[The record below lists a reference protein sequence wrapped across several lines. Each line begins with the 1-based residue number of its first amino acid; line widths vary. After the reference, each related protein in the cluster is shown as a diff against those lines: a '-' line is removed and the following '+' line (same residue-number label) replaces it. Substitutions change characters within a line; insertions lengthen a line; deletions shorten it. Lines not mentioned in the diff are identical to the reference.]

1 MDERSELI
9 DKLSTTLAGRSLDV
23 SELRNIF
30 YIELDEYEISSRCTD
45 IALCQEDRNE
55 ALVKKFLVSKMVKGC
70 TERTIEFYTN
80 TMRFVL
86 SKINKTIDDI
96 TSDDI
101 RLYIALRKRKDGV
114 TDTTIDNE
122 LRVLRSFYAFS
133 LAEEL
138 LTKNPML
145 KVDNVRKE
153 RHKKDALT
161 EEEIEKLRY
170 QASVGSGTRAARK
183 YVERD
188 SFIIELLLSTGVRVS
203 ELVGIK
209 LNEIQGNRILVHGK
223 GRKDRYVYMNAKAEF
238 ALRRYMPKRKD
249 ESSPYLFP
257 GDEDGHIGKGTIEA
271 RMRELARL
279 AGVEKA
285 NPHKFRRTCATMALR
300 RGMPIEQ
307 VSKMLGHEEIST
319 TQIYLD
325 LSERD
330 LEYAHSKYVV

>member
-9 DKLSTTLAGRSLDV
+9 DRLSTTLAGRMLDV

-30 YIELDEYEISSRCTD
+30 YIEFDGYEISSRCTD
-45 IALCQEDRNE
+45 IAMLQEDRNE
-55 ALVKKFLVSKMVKGC
+55 TLVKKFIVSKMVKGC
-70 TERTIEFYTN
+70 TERTIKFYTT
-80 TMRFVL
+80 TMKFVL
-86 SKINKTIDDI
+86 NRINKTIDDI

-122 LRVLRSFYAFS
+122 LRILRSFYAFS

-145 KVDNVRKE
+145 KIDNVRKE

-170 QASVGSGTRAARK
+170 QASVGMGTRQALK
-183 YVERD
+183 YIDRD
-188 SFIIELLLSTGVRVS
+188 VFVIELLLSTGVRIS

-209 LNEIQGNRILVHGK
+209 LNEIKGNRILVHGK
-223 GRKDRYVYMNAKAEF
+223 GRKDRYVYMNAKAIF
-238 ALRRYMPKRKD
+238 AMERYLGKKKN
-249 ESSPYLFP
+249 ENSPYLFP
-257 GDEDGHIGKGTIEA
+257 GDEDGHIGIGTIEK
-271 RMRELARL
+271 RTRDLAKL

-325 LSERD
+325 LSEKD
-330 LEYAHSKYVV
+330 LEYAHSKYVS

>member
-1 MDERSELI
+1 MDVRSELI
-9 DKLSTTLAGRSLDV
+9 DKLSMTLADRTLSVGD
-23 SELRNIF
+23 LRNIL
-30 YIELDEYEISSRCTD
+30 YIELDGYEITSRCTE
-45 IALCQEDRNE
+45 IAMLKEDRNE
-55 ALVKKFLVSKMVKGC
+55 DLVRRFIVSKMVKGC
-70 TERTIEFYTN
+70 TERTVEFYTS
-80 TMRFVL
+80 TMKFVL
-86 SKINKTIDDI
+86 NKINKTIDDI

-114 TDTTIDNE
+114 VDTTIDNE
-122 LRVLRSFYAFS
+122 LRILRSFYSFA

-145 KVDNVRKE
+145 KIDNVRKE

-170 QASVGSGTRAARK
+170 QASVGTGTRQALK
-183 YVERD
+183 YIDRD
-188 SFIIELLLSTGVRVS
+188 VFIIELLLSTGVRVS

-209 LNEIQGNRILVHGK
+209 MNEIKGNRILVHGK
-223 GRKDRYVYMNAKAEF
+223 GRKDRYVYMNAKAMF
-238 ALRRYMPKRKD
+238 ALERYLTKKKN
-249 ESSPYLFP
+249 ENNPYLFP

-271 RMRELARL
+271 RTRELAKL

-307 VSKMLGHEEIST
+307 VSKMLGHENIST

-325 LSERD
+325 LSEND
-330 LEYAHSKYVV
+330 LAYAHSKYVV

>member
-1 MDERSELI
+1 MNERSELI
-9 DKLSTTLAGRSLDV
+9 DKLSASLADRILSVG
-23 SELRNIF
+23 ELRSIL
-30 YIELDEYEISSRCTD
+30 YIEFDGYEIISRCTD
-45 IALCQEDRNE
+45 IAMLKEDRNE
-55 ALVKKFLVSKMVKGC
+55 WLVKRFLTSKMVKGC

-80 TMRFVL
+80 TMKFVL
-86 SKINKTIDDI
+86 NKVSKTVDDI

-101 RLYIALRKRKDGV
+101 RLYIALRKRRDGV

-122 LRVLRSFYAFS
+122 LRVLRSFYAFLIS
-133 LAEEL
+133 EEL
-138 LTKNPML
+138 VTKNPML

-153 RHKKDALT
+153 KGKKEALT

-170 QASVGSGTRAARK
+170 QASVGTATTQGRK
-183 YVERD
+183 YIERD
-188 SFIIELLLSTGVRVS
+188 SVIIELLLSTGVRVS

-209 LNEIQGNRILVHGK
+209 LNEIKGNKILVHGK
-223 GRKDRYVYMNAKAEF
+223 GRKDRYVYMNARAEF
-238 ALRRYMPKRKD
+238 ALNRYMPKRKNKG
-249 ESSPYLFP
+249 SAYLFP
-257 GDEDGHIGKGTIEA
+257 GNEDGHIGKGTIES
-271 RMRELARL
+271 RTRELAKL

-325 LSERD
+325 LSEKD